1 MINRASN
8 QINKEKTPTVWTV
21 AGSDSCAGAGIQ
33 ADLKTFNSMDIYG
46 CTLITAITAQNT
58 LGVAMVTHIGD
69 EMFDAQLEMLA
80 DEFMPNAIKSG
91 MMATPH
97 QAKSLATFLAKYPN
111 IFYICDPV
119 MISTSGSSLCSTET
133 IQAIQKY
140 LLPRANIITPNLME
154 AHYLSGDGK
163 DKGHSIYQFAQTI
176 LKKYSCQS
184 VLIKGGHNENSHSN
198 RTLAEDIWV
207 NDKGATLHLSLPR
220 IHLGK
225 ADIHGTGCTLSA
237 VLTACLAKGES
248 VENALVMAKHYITE
262 SIRTSKMATDMSYL
276 LNHKPFDLINKLP
289 SITTNTLPPLPNQA
303 FPAIKGDIG
312 FYPIVDTSVWVHKLA
327 DLGVQTIQL
336 RIKEGTV
343 QNIEQEIKLSIEI
356 AKKHGVKLFINDHW
370 KIAIKYQAYGI
381 HLGQEDIEGAELLL
395 IYQAGIRLG
404 ISTHDY
410 YELARGLLI
419 QPSYIALGPIFETTS
434 KEMRFEPQG
443 IYKLKQWKN
452 LIGNMPLVAIGG
464 ITLDDMPAIYQAG
477 ADGVSVISYVTQA
490 EDPEKNTIQA
500 LEIQNRDL
508 PIKNL
513 ILC

>member
-184 VLIKGGHNENSHSN
+184 VLIKGGHLDAKIVQDIFVTKSDIKIFNSKRYKTKN
-198 RTLAEDIWV
+198 T
-207 NDKGATLHLSLPR
+207 
-220 IHLGK
+220 
-225 ADIHGTGCTLSA
+225 HGTGCTLSSA
-237 VLTACLAKGES
+237 
-248 VENALVMAKHYITE
+248 
-262 SIRTSKMATDMSYL
+262 
-276 LNHKPFDLINKLP
+276 
-289 SITTNTLPPLPNQA
+289 ITTFLSCGKP
-303 FPAIKGDIG
+303 IKKSCELGIKYVNSCIKTNPKYG
-312 FYPIVDTSVWVHKLA
+312 KGYGPINHLH
-327 DLGVQTIQL
+327 TI
-336 RIKEGTV
+336 
-343 QNIEQEIKLSIEI
+343 NIERK
-356 AKKHGVKLFINDHW
+356 F
-370 KIAIKYQAYGI
+370 
-381 HLGQEDIEGAELLL
+381 
-395 IYQAGIRLG
+395 R
-404 ISTHDY
+404 
-410 YELARGLLI
+410 
-419 QPSYIALGPIFETTS
+419 
-434 KEMRFEPQG
+434 
-443 IYKLKQWKN
+443 
-452 LIGNMPLVAIGG
+452 
-464 ITLDDMPAIYQAG
+464 
-477 ADGVSVISYVTQA
+477 
-490 EDPEKNTIQA
+490 
-500 LEIQNRDL
+500 
-508 PIKNL
+508 
-513 ILC
+513 